1 MVFDKG
7 LKLDLVST
15 NSIIGRLTLQIYWCR
30 WAFAAI
36 PHGQQRQKKGTH
48 ELCNKHF
55 HCGCCLFS
63 SSQKLHGTIFW
74 ILFFFGM
81 SYFPHVSLVDS
92 PLMIESLNRV
102 DSHHGIT
109 VPHGLPMG
117 SRPSFWRV
125 TVARHCAWPRRVG
138 MPSVRHGIWKVKE
151 AEKMKKKSGGLDSRV
166 TSHGFVQIWNLRI
179 SDLSTGM
186 FFWLDFAREENE
198 HVFGHKLF
206 RTAFWKFA
214 RLRFGPLQS
223 QGRKAGSAGS
233 LNLEIW
239 ILDPDGIDGPFRLFQ
254 NYQSVCFFVWRP
266 VDSTLDVE
274 HRHWRRGKLLNE
286 NECKWNFHMNQRNNI
301 EFRCI

>member
-1 MVFDKG
+1 MFYNFSFVRFSSIFSRFLESEMVFDKG

-117 SRPSFWRV
+117 FPW
-125 TVARHCAWPRRVG
+125 AP
-138 MPSVRHGIWKVKE
+138 
-151 AEKMKKKSGGLDSRV
+151 GL
-166 TSHGFVQIWNLRI
+166 HFEG
-179 SDLSTGM
+179 
-186 FFWLDFAREENE
+186 
-198 HVFGHKLF
+198 
-206 RTAFWKFA
+206 
-214 RLRFGPLQS
+214 
-223 QGRKAGSAGS
+223 
-233 LNLEIW
+233 
-239 ILDPDGIDGPFRLFQ
+239 
-254 NYQSVCFFVWRP
+254 
-266 VDSTLDVE
+266 
-274 HRHWRRGKLLNE
+274 
-286 NECKWNFHMNQRNNI
+286 
-301 EFRCI
+301 